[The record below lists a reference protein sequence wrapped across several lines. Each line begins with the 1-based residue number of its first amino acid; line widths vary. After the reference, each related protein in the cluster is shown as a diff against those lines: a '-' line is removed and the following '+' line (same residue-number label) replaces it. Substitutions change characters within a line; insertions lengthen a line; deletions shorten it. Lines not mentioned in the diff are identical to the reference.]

1 MNTRTRWLVPFL
13 SASLLFSASAAA
25 LAHKGKGGGK
35 KPRGVVTSF
44 DAESLALEVELR
56 NGDVFE
62 GTVDPDVQVK
72 LEHRGDHSRSGNPSR
87 GSMEDIVP
95 GAMVLRMKV
104 DDEGVV
110 DKIRLRP
117 EKKDPC
123 APDEGEGDEPVTEE
137 PVGEEPVVE
146 EPDDGTPTDP
156 AARRPVD
163 EDGSEEECDESDAE
177 DDESDDEVE
186 DEPGDDTG
194 DESGDDSGDG
204 VEDGGVQ

>member
-1 MNTRTRWLVPFL
+1 MRNKRARFLVPFL
-13 SASLLFSASAAA
+13 SASLLVSVTASTA
-25 LAHKGKGGGK
+25 LAHRGHGAGK

-44 DAESLALEVELR
+44 DVESLALAVELR

-72 LEHRGDHSRSGNPSR
+72 VEHRGNHDRNGNPSR
-87 GSMEDIVP
+87 GSLEDIVP

-110 DKIRLRP
+110 DKLRLRP

-123 APDEGEGDEPVTEE
+123 APDEGEGEE
-137 PVGEEPVVE
+137 PGDDGSDDDGSVVE
-146 EPDDGTPTDP
+146 EPDDGTPTEP
-156 AARRPVD
+156 AARRPA
-163 EDGSEEECDESDAE
+163 DESDE
-177 DDESDDEVE
+177 DCEDEVDDEV

-194 DESGDDSGDG
+194 DESGEDSVDDSGEG
-204 VEDGGVQ
+204 VEDGGA